1 MQQLLII
8 FLGGGFGSICRYIVS
23 KLITQQFETTFP
35 LGTLIVN
42 ILGSF
47 LIGVILASIEKYQWN
62 SIWAYLLVT
71 GFCGG
76 FTTFSTFAYE
86 NYLQLKSSN
95 YSAMFSYTFMSL
107 LWGFSATWLG
117 FLAVKKIY

>member
-1 MQQLLII
+1 MQQLLMI
-8 FLGGGFGSICRYIVS
+8 FLGGGFGSICRYIVG
-23 KLITQQFETTFP
+23 KLMTQQFETTFP
-35 LGTLIVN
+35 LGTFTVN

-47 LIGVILASIEKYQWN
+47 LIGAILASSEKYHWH

-86 NYLQLKSSN
+86 NYLQLKNTN
-95 YSAMFSYTFMSL
+95 YSAMFSYTLMSL

-117 FLAVKKIY
+117 FFVVKKF

>member
-8 FLGGGFGSICRYIVS
+8 FLGGGFGSTCRYIVS
-23 KLITQQFETTFP
+23 SLITQQFETTFP
-35 LGTLIVN
+35 LGTLTVN
-42 ILGSF
+42 VLGSF
-47 LIGVILASIEKYQWN
+47 LIGAILAIGEKHQWS
-62 SIWAYLLVT
+62 SIWTYLLVT

-86 NYLQLKSSN
+86 NYLQLKNTN
-95 YSAMFSYTFMSL
+95 YSAMLAYTFMSL

-117 FLAVKKIY
+117 FLVVKKI

>member
-1 MQQLLII
+1 MQQLLMI
-8 FLGGGFGSICRYIVS
+8 FLGGGFGSICRYIIS
-23 KLITQQFETTFP
+23 KLMTQQFETTFP
-35 LGTLIVN
+35 LGTLTVN
-42 ILGSF
+42 VIGSF
-47 LIGVILASIEKYQWN
+47 LIGAILALIEKYQLH
-62 SIWAYLLVT
+62 SLWAYLLVT

-86 NYLQLKSSN
+86 NYLQFKTGN

-117 FLAVKKIY
+117 FLMVKKI

>member
-8 FLGGGFGSICRYIVS
+8 FLGGGFGSICRYMIS

-35 LGTLIVN
+35 LGTLSVN
-42 ILGSF
+42 IIGSF
-47 LIGVILASIEKYQWN
+47 LIGAMLASIEKYQLD
-62 SIWAYLLVT
+62 SLWAYLLVT

-86 NYLQLKSSN
+86 NYLQFKTGN
-95 YSAMFSYTFMSL
+95 YSGMFSYIFMSL
-107 LWGFSATWLG
+107 FWGFSATWLS
-117 FLAVKKIY
+117 FFVV